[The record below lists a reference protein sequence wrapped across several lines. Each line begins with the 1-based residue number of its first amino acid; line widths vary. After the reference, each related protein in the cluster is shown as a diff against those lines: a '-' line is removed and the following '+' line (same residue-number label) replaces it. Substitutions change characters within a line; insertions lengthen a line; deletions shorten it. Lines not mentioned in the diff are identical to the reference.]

1 MNTNAVSNDIN
12 VNPTA
17 RTPYQTLVPVNNIDQ
32 SKFAQTDL
40 ATVSK
45 HWNKVFFR
53 NTVSEDI
60 YDAIAAK
67 SGTSDPRTDQASI

>member
-12 VNPTA
+12 VNPKA

-32 SKFAQTDL
+32 SKFVQTDL
-40 ATVSK
+40 ATISK
-45 HWNKVFFR
+45 HWNKVFFS

-67 SGTSDPRTDQASI
+67 SGTSDPRTDQVSI

>member
-32 SKFAQTDL
+32 SKFVQTDL
-40 ATVSK
+40 DTVSK
-45 HWNKVFFR
+45 LV
-53 NTVSEDI
+53 
-60 YDAIAAK
+60 A
-67 SGTSDPRTDQASI
+67 